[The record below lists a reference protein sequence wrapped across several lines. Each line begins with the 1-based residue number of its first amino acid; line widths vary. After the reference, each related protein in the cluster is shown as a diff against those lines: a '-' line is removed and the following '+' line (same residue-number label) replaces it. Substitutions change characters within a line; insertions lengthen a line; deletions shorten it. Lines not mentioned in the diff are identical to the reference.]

1 MGRPSVKKTC
11 ICICIWADTE
21 HSDLGE
27 LDAIL
32 LHWPDDHNKIVA
44 SLARD
49 DLNNEQGGSLPG
61 SGINHHHRSWEALG
75 CQVGDCYDDADGG
88 ADDDDDD
95 DADDT
100 DDADDADDAKT
111 TPMQW

>member
-75 CQVGDCYDDADGG
+75 CQVGDCYDG
-88 ADDDDDD
+88 ANDS
-95 DADDT
+95 
-100 DDADDADDAKT
+100 DDADDADDVKT
-111 TPMQW
+111 TPMQ